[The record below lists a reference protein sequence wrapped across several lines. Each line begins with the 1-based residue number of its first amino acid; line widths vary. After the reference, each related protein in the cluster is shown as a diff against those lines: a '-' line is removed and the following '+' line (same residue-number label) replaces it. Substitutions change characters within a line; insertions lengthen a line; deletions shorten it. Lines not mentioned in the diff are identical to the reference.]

1 MKKILL
7 QKEQIDIEKA
17 INEVGTEEDGAVVFF
32 IGRPR
37 KDSSICEVKYIEYE
51 AFHSMAVKEIEK
63 IINDAFQKW
72 PITDCI
78 VIHRF
83 GRVELREA
91 SIIIAVSSHHREEAF
106 SSVKYIIDTIKKT
119 VPIWKTE
126 FYFDGTSRVYDRS

>member
-7 QKEQIDIEKA
+7 QNDPIEISKV
-17 INEVGTEEDGAVVFF
+17 INEVGTEEDGAVAVF

-37 KDSSICEVKYIEYE
+37 KDSNVNEVKYIEYE
-51 AFHSMAVKEIEK
+51 IFHSMAQKEIGK
-63 IINDAFQKW
+63 IVDDVFLKW
-72 PITDCI
+72 PVTHCS

-83 GRVELREA
+83 GRVELQEA
-91 SIIIAVSSHHREEAF
+91 SIVIAVSSPHREEAF
-106 SSVKYIIDTIKKT
+106 SSVKYVIDTIKKT